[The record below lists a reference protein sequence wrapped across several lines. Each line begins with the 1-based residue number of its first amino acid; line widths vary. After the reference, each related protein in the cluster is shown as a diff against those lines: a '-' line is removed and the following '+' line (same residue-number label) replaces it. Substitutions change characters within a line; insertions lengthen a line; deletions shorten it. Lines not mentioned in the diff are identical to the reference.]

1 MVKHHSKQYSLT
13 IIPDEESEP
22 FSVSICQCKVCKE
35 INAANQE
42 WDSFTPKNRWTSSVG
57 SRKEK
62 RVFNFYIFCY
72 FVHNRIKWACHQGRR
87 VLLLSIEIW

>member
-42 WDSFTPKNRWTSSVG
+42 WDSFTPKNRLQTRMMDVI
-57 SRKEK
+57 SRIEEREK
-62 RVFNFYIFCY
+62 GV
-72 FVHNRIKWACHQGRR
+72 
-87 VLLLSIEIW
+87 